1 MHEDRPDV
9 YEYFG
14 TYSND
19 DARKLLDA
27 FVEAEVAYTLDVDQ
41 MGIVTMS
48 AVQAASGGTFGAG
61 VGIAIGIH
69 RDDVER
75 AMALR
80 QKVLK
85 IVV

>member
-14 TYSND
+14 TYANH
-19 DARKLLDA
+19 DARRLMDA
-27 FVEAEVAYTLDVDQ
+27 FVDAEVDFTLDADK
-41 MGIVTMS
+41 MGIGTMS
-48 AVQAASGGTFGAG
+48 AVEAAYGGTFGAG
-61 VGIAIGIH
+61 AGIAIGIH
-69 RDDVER
+69 TDDVER

-80 QKVLK
+80 QKVLN